1 MEQSFSVKNF
11 RSIYDLDLKN
21 RGDLERE
28 YFEKAYAER
37 LKIRVLKKFKYRILS
52 RFKKGVIKKEFYEKR
67 VELIRK
73 LLEVRKGRYNS
84 F

>member
-37 LKIRVLKKFKYRILS
+37 LKIRVLKSLS
-52 RFKKGVIKKEFYEKR
+52 IGFYPNLKKA
-67 VELIRK
+67 
-73 LLEVRKGRYNS
+73 
-84 F
+84 